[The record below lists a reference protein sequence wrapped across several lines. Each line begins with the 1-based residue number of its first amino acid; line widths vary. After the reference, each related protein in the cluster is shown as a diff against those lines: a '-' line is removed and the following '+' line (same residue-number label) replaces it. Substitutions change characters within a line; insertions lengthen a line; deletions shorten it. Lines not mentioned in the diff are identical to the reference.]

1 MMFSV
6 ISHWLILIHL
16 TTETCFPWDFRDLSW
31 RSEANLRKAMKNRAK
46 PEKTSWK
53 QQAAGWF
60 FIVSDRF
67 QSLFY
72 SFPYVFVV
80 SKRGNLQSV
89 QSQPLWA
96 LWSGGPVNRL
106 MDVSIYGLVPL
117 WIELLSLVFRLI
129 WGPHPENYLQ
139 YSHIFTFI
147 AHVFTSMYII
157 LITTCW
163 KHPGL
168 HLWSWLRLLSLHHV
182 WCDRGQWHRSAGR
195 AGHGQAEGGALWRR
209 AVAGVLCQPRYSAWV
224 EFRAPNKGGWEFPW
238 EVNYV
243 IFGWFSMETW
253 IILSKFT
260 IKIKRA

>member
-129 WGPHPENYLQ
+129 WGSSPRELLA
-139 YSHIFTFI
+139 IFTHI
-147 AHVFTSMYII
+147 YIYCSCI
-157 LITTCW
+157 YIYVHHFNYYLLEASRSSFVELASFPFSSPC
-163 KHPGL
+163 L
-168 HLWSWLRLLSLHHV
+168 MWSWAMASFSWTCRTRPS
-182 WCDRGQWHRSAGR
+182 
-195 AGHGQAEGGALWRR
+195 WRR
-209 AVAGVLCQPRYSAWV
+209 CSLAASRGWCIVSTQIQRLGGVQSPQQRGLGIPM
-224 EFRAPNKGGWEFPW
+224 GGKLRNFWM
-238 EVNYV
+238 
-243 IFGWFSMETW
+243 IFDGNLNHS
-253 IILSKFT
+253 
-260 IKIKRA
+260 